1 MLGSVLCCPG
11 CFSLY
16 RCQAVRDVL
25 PIYATGVDHAFD
37 FLTKD
42 MGEFTLE
49 NGLKRK
55 NDQIT
60 TDQYRS
66 SDRYSDF
73 IDVEELGITLTSTVA
88 TKTEA
93 QLA

>member
-25 PIYATGVDHAFD
+25 SIYATGVDHAFD

-42 MGEFTLE
+42 MGEYMVRKKIE
-49 NGLKRK
+49 NGRLNRSL
-55 NDQIT
+55 QISR
-60 TDQYRS
+60 YRS
-66 SDRYSDF
+66 LIGLLLKFTNWNTLSST
-73 IDVEELGITLTSTVA
+73 ITG
-88 TKTEA
+88 KTEA
-93 QLA
+93 DLA